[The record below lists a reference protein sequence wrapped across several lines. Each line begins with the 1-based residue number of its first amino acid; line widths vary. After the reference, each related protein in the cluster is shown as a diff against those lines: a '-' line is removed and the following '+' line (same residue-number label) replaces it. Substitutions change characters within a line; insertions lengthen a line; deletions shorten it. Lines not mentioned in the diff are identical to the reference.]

1 MNEAQTTIINL
12 KTNLAD
18 SNRETTETNTHYKQ
32 LLLENATVNVTKTN
46 LEAEI
51 QKIQAPTMAAEALE
65 NLITAL
71 NRREDVQA
79 ISSFSGNATDQYIS
93 SWLSEAE
100 AIATIHN
107 WDDAVKKTNF
117 ASRLK
122 GPALKWHSQR
132 STSHPNDNYTQWKQ
146 ALKDHFKHP
155 ADRDKQ
161 LQKLEN
167 LTQKPNQPVRMF
179 IDKINSCY
187 NALYDDRNNQNL
199 TMKNDL
205 LVKILLKGILKP
217 IKTLM
222 VLNQLLPEVT
232 TWEDAQT
239 AALRCETTLYKTQ
252 ASNGMLELPTFT
264 STNIDSLAATA
275 LQQQQKQI
283 EKLQQQLNK
292 INFLG
297 DTGDTSEQTVNYV
310 GAQQRGRP
318 TQKRHDNY
326 NGSTVKWSDNA
337 HSSQHYQ
344 QPDQRQRSQSRD
356 NYQRSRSRENYQSP
370 HTNQYTQYKSSN
382 HYQPTQHQ
390 QGYSSYPDQKYKS
403 PSRRP
408 STPGASRSNSRNRDL
423 SKVQCHRC
431 EKFGHIAKECWT
443 KNPARLRRQEK

>member
-132 STSHPNDNYTQWKQ
+132 ATSHPNENYTQWKQ

-167 LTQKPNQPVRMF
+167 LTQNPKQSVRMF
-179 IDKINSCY
+179 IDKINNTY
-187 NALYDDRNNQNL
+187 NSIYDDTNNQNL
-199 TMKNDL
+199 S
-205 LVKILLKGILKP
+205 I
-217 IKTLM
+217 
-222 VLNQLLPEVT
+222 
-232 TWEDAQT
+232 
-239 AALRCETTLYKTQ
+239 
-252 ASNGMLELPTFT
+252 
-264 STNIDSLAATA
+264 
-275 LQQQQKQI
+275 
-283 EKLQQQLNK
+283 
-292 INFLG
+292 
-297 DTGDTSEQTVNYV
+297 
-310 GAQQRGRP
+310 
-318 TQKRHDNY
+318 
-326 NGSTVKWSDNA
+326 
-337 HSSQHYQ
+337 
-344 QPDQRQRSQSRD
+344 
-356 NYQRSRSRENYQSP
+356 
-370 HTNQYTQYKSSN
+370 
-382 HYQPTQHQ
+382 
-390 QGYSSYPDQKYKS
+390 
-403 PSRRP
+403 
-408 STPGASRSNSRNRDL
+408 
-423 SKVQCHRC
+423 
-431 EKFGHIAKECWT
+431 
-443 KNPARLRRQEK
+443 